1 MGRHR
6 ARGQRAR
13 RLRRGQREHRRAEA
27 GRHRRI
33 PAGHGGTNFSA
44 ESTKPVVGPVVER
57 LDKRRAAARRQLRA
71 ARPPAGQKAVAND
84 LAEIYGDARRSI
96 LRAPGK
102 VGSEDRLADN
112 LRRVER
118 AYRRLAAAAR
128 GGSRAWR
135 RATAEVLERE
145 RDLELLL
152 RTHTWT

>member
-71 ARPPAGQKAVAND
+71 ARLPAGQKAVAND

-96 LRAPGK
+96 LRAPGN
-102 VGSEDRLADN
+102 VGSEDRPLATCGASSARTAGSPP
-112 LRRVER
+112 RRGEGPG
-118 AYRRLAAAAR
+118 LGDAR
-128 GGSRAWR
+128 PPKC
-135 RATAEVLERE
+135 
-145 RDLELLL
+145 
-152 RTHTWT
+152 